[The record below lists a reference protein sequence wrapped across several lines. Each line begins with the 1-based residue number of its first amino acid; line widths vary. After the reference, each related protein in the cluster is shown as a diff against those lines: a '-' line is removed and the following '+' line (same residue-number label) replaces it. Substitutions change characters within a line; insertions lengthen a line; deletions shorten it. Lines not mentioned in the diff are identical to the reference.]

1 MPYSGSNTRNTAGLG
16 RFVPRA
22 PVLHDAPSHQP
33 REKPVLSKLEHFL
46 VMTDDVDGTRD
57 FYRDVLGFQEGFRP
71 ELGFLG
77 HWLYLGDTP
86 AIHIADWTTYTAHSN
101 RLGIPVTKPAS
112 GTGPLDHV
120 AFNAEGRNYEALR
133 ARLEQ
138 NGLAFHPHDSLAI
151 GLRQIF
157 LEDPNG
163 LKLELNFWSR

>member
-1 MPYSGSNTRNTAGLG
+1 
-16 RFVPRA
+16 
-22 PVLHDAPSHQP
+22 
-33 REKPVLSKLEHFL
+33 VLSKLEHFL
-46 VMTDDVDGTRD
+46 VMTHDVDGTRD
-57 FYRDVLGFQEGFRP
+57 FYRDVLGFKEGARP

-101 RLGIPVTKPAS
+101 RLGIPVTTPAP

-120 AFNAEGRNYEALR
+120 AFNGEGRNYEALVSKLR
-133 ARLEQ
+133 EHRLS
-138 NGLAFHPHDSLAI
+138 FHPHDSLAI